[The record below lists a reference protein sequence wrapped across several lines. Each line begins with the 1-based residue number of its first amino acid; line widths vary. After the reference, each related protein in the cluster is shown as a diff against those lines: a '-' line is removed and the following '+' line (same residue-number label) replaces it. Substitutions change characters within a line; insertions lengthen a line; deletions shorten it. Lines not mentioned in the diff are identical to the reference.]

1 MKKIK
6 RNISTFL
13 VFIFVFSLVQIQN
26 VGTIVNAAPTL
37 ITSTQY
43 DVDEGINAITKIPF
57 ITQWNTFMEN
67 VNIAAG
73 YTATLYQSNGTTPV
87 NSGKVSTGMKLKIYQ
102 NGSLQ
107 KTYTLIVLAEIYP
120 DELVV
125 NGVNT
130 NLAVD
135 DSDSAEKL
143 PFGFSFNYYGNVY
156 TDAYISTNG
165 MLKFGDNKV
174 TTGEYINAAI
184 KTAAAP
190 NNMICTFWD
199 DLTPGS
205 GRNPY
210 KKTILYQT
218 IGTAPN
224 RKFIAQWTNMYFYN
238 TTVQMGTFQAI
249 LHEGTNNIKIQYR
262 ELMGGSRSFGDS
274 ATIGIEN
281 IDGSK
286 GVQYSF
292 NDVKHP
298 ESSDPTSTSNGQYY
312 KAIYSRQA
320 IGFTFDGSTYTMNP
334 SDEYDPIYLLDV
346 NSPGM
351 PTLTS
356 PSNGALGIK
365 RPVTFSWQG
374 GSNTTNYQL
383 LVATDSNF
391 SNIVLNKSGITTT
404 TYTDSTLNAGTT
416 FYWKVL
422 ANNANGTTS
431 SNPRSFITGTATS
444 PTITTIQDQVIAK
457 NTPTGALAFTI
468 SDPDTNISDILM
480 SASSSDETVVKK
492 ENIQITGMG
501 TSDTNRT
508 VTITPENDATGT
520 TTITLNVF
528 DGSDIATSSFILKVG
543 NPPSISS
550 INDVFIDKDMN
561 SGNINFTVDDV
572 ETLALNLTVS
582 ATSSNTSVV
591 PNTNVILG
599 GSGSNRTILVTPIS
613 SLTSGSSTITITV
626 TDEDGLTAS
635 EAFVVTIGT
644 PLSLALT
651 QSPTTIT
658 NKDVTINA
666 DVNASS
672 GIAIQKWLPG
682 IKEVSDFASEGT
694 TFTSTS
700 FNVSDN
706 GDYTVYVKDNSG
718 REVVKTITINNIDK
732 TVPVAPTLT
741 ADKTTPTKGD
751 VTVTVTGEVG
761 AKIEYRVDG
770 GSWIE
775 ETTVTLSTNGTVEA
789 RVTDA
794 AGNVS
799 ETSSLTINNIDKTAP
814 TTPSITAAPT
824 EATNGKV
831 TITVTYPND
840 ALVKQYKLGNG
851 EWINYTA
858 PVELSENT
866 TIYVKG
872 QDEAGNWS
880 AEESLIISNIDKTAP
895 AAPTLTADKTTPT
908 KGEVTVTITGETE
921 AKIEY
926 RVDEGSWIEGT
937 TVTLSTNGTVE
948 ARVTDAAGN
957 VSETSSLTVDNID
970 KTAPLAPSITAAPTE
985 ATNGKV
991 TVTVTYPDDAVVKQ
1005 YKLGNGEWI
1014 NYTAPVEVSEN
1025 TTIYVKGQDE
1035 AGNWSAEESLIISN
1049 IDKTVPVAPTL
1060 TADKTTPTKGHVT
1073 VTITGEVRAKI
1084 EYRVDGGSWIEG
1096 TTVTLKANG
1105 KVEARVTDIAGNV
1118 SPIATLIISNIDK
1131 SAPMAPTNP
1140 VENDA
1145 LNTFGWTNV
1154 TGYDNVSDYE
1164 YSLDNGATWIQAT
1177 SNPQSIPDGNYAVGT
1192 IKVRVTA
1199 NNGGTGI
1206 PAGAELSST
1215 KEYTLT
1221 PGAPAAPTNLVQND
1235 ALNTFAWTN
1244 VYGYNNVSNYEYTLD
1259 NGITWIPAASNPQN
1273 IPDGDYPIGAV
1284 KVRVKADSTN
1294 GRPAGAALS
1303 SKLAYTLTPGAPA
1316 APSEPLQDDESNT
1329 FGWTNVP
1336 EYTKTSDY
1344 EYSLDGGVTWTTV
1357 TSNPQ
1362 SIPNGNFEAGK
1373 IKVRVK
1379 ADSTNGRAAGE
1390 ALSST
1395 EAYTSAPNNP
1405 VIGGVLDGMAYKYD
1419 VTPTFTG
1426 GTATLNGQPFNNGTV
1441 VSNEGEYTLI
1451 VTGENNTTS
1460 AIVHFVIDKTAP
1472 VITGVTE
1479 GTEYKSSVTP
1489 TFNEGS
1495 ATLNGKPYNGGT
1507 AISTEGSYALIVTDA
1522 AGNTSVVDFT
1532 IRKTTSTV
1540 KGVEDNMIYNVD
1552 VTPTFDEGTATL
1564 DGKPYT
1570 SGTVISVE
1578 GSYTLVF
1585 TDKLGNVSTIHFTID
1600 KTAPVIN
1607 GVTEG
1612 TTYKTSVTP
1621 TFNEGTGTL
1630 NGRPYTSGTVIS
1642 SEGTYTLIV
1651 IDAAGNTSTVHFAIR
1666 KAAGSITG
1674 VADNMVYNKD
1684 VVPTFEE
1691 GTATLNGRPYTSGTV
1706 ISTEDT
1712 YTLVYTD
1719 ESGNVSTIRFAI
1731 DKTVPVI
1738 TGVEEDGVY
1747 KTSVTPIFNEGTAIL
1762 NGQPYNSGSAI
1773 SNEGSYTLTVTDAA
1787 GNVSTVHF
1795 VISNTTPVING
1806 VADDMAY
1813 NRDVIP
1819 TFEEGTVTLNG
1830 IPYISG
1836 TPISEEG
1843 LYVLQIKDAAGN
1855 TTGSA
1860 ISFEIDKTAPIING
1874 VANGESY
1881 DRDATPSFNEGAAT
1895 LNGRPYT
1902 SGTPI
1907 SSEGSYILTVT
1918 DAAGNT
1924 SSVYF
1929 TIRKPS
1935 SEVTGVSDDTVYN
1948 KDVIPIFE
1956 EGTATLNGKPYT
1968 SGTIIS
1974 EEGIYELIVVSPP
1987 GNTTGS
1993 AISFE
1998 IDKTAPVISGVEDGG
2013 SYKSDIAPT
2022 FNEGTAT
2029 LDGKPY
2035 TAGTPITSEG
2045 SHILIV
2051 TDAAGNTTVVRFVI
2065 RKEAASI
2072 TGVTDGGVYRKAVT
2086 PIFTGG
2092 TATLDGQPY
2101 ASGTSIS
2108 TEGNHT
2114 LVVTDTNGNV
2124 TTIRFVIDKTPPVIT
2139 GVTDNVVYKTDVTP
2153 TFEEGTATLDG
2164 VPYISGIPITSEGSH
2179 TLIVTDAAGNTSI
2192 AHFIISKTVPGVT
2205 GVTNGGMYNVDV
2217 APTFNG
2223 GTATLDGEVYTS
2235 GTVISSEG
2243 NHTLVFTDAAGNIT
2257 TVAFVIDKTAPVINL
2272 NGSNE
2277 VITIVHDDYID
2288 AGVTATD
2295 NYEGDITSRVVTI
2308 NPVNKDA
2315 AGDYTITYNAVDRS
2329 GNIAKEVTRKVR
2341 IVQNPTKMELTG
2353 IVTNQDT
2360 AVAIENAK
2368 VSLYDFGHTLIAETT
2383 TDNSGRYSIK
2393 NITLG
2398 NYKLIVENEK
2408 YSTKT
2413 IDVNI
2418 SSQGNGDATIIKD
2431 VQLVNFTVKLS
2442 SNPSSIVGDGV
2453 SSTTIEAVVLD
2464 KDNEPISG
2472 IEVSFS
2478 ATMGSFPSG
2487 NKAITDSNGKA
2498 TVIYQSEQI
2507 TGVQSKNV
2515 IVKAV
2520 VNDTIRDLH
2529 SEAEILVTFEPSS
2542 IKGIVVDN
2550 ATNLPI
2556 EGAIVEISK
2565 DFDGDGI
2572 VDFYAKMI
2580 TDATGKYKIAVP
2592 RGNLNYNLK
2601 ITKPITIGDTIVLKT
2616 FEQSAS
2622 VGTVIGKG
2630 DETFNASNVA
2640 AGLILFKQSDGSVK
2654 ELTNYA
2660 NYSINVIDKQTNSS
2674 KVISL
2679 EDASSSIFQ
2688 VNELEN
2694 GKNYELQLT
2703 YDFGNGKKIVVGT
2716 TNISIDNDGQIGIST
2731 ILIDPYG
2738 TITDSVT
2745 GSIISGAYV
2754 VLYYANT
2761 PRNISNGVTP
2771 NAVVQLPEIIG
2782 FAPNDNKNPQISDVN
2797 GEYAF
2802 MVFPTTDY
2810 YIVVTK
2816 SGYNNYVSPTIS
2828 VEQDIVQH
2836 NIKMVRKSSSSDSS
2850 NNSSVSLTTET
2861 FDKNAEKQSDIN
2873 VTMTL
2878 NGNSLISITDGKTTL
2893 VNGTDYKVNGSIVTI
2908 SKSYLAQQS
2917 GKSVVFTFN
2926 FSAGDSQT
2934 FSIALIDTSKDT
2946 ETDATNI
2953 VMPNKIF
2960 ELKFN
2965 KKLDSK
2971 TVNLNNVYVS
2981 YDKAGLNKVSGIKV
2995 QLSED
3000 SKIIK
3005 VLPTAEGYKSTETYY
3020 LIVTANVTDMEGN
3033 KVNSVLYKFTAS
3045 DIKVWSEEKEISA
3058 EDRTFKVIF
3067 NKPIDSLSV
3076 NYNNIFITSDEKGLN
3091 KITDIRLRVN
3101 PNNSNVIDLIVPKG
3115 TLIKGHNY
3123 YVFVNSDILST
3134 DKKKE
3139 GNVWLM
3145 QYIVKE

>member
-1 MKKIK
+1 LKKIK

-37 ITSTQY
+37 ITSAQY

-135 DSDSAEKL
+135 DSDSADKL

-444 PTITTIQDQVIAK
+444 PIITTIQDQVIAK

-543 NPPSISS
+543 NGPSISS
-550 INDVFIDKDMN
+550 INDVFIDKGMN

-572 ETLALNLTVS
+572 ETLASNLTVS

-599 GSGSNRTILVTPIS
+599 GSGSNRTVLVTPIS

-682 IKEVSDFASEGT
+682 IKEVSDFVSEGT
-694 TFTSTS
+694 TFISTS

-718 REVVKTITINNIDK
+718 NEVVKTIT
-732 TVPVAPTLT
+732 V
-741 ADKTTPTKGD
+741 
-751 VTVTVTGEVG
+751 
-761 AKIEYRVDG
+761 
-770 GSWIE
+770 
-775 ETTVTLSTNGTVEA
+775 
-789 RVTDA
+789 
-794 AGNVS
+794 
-799 ETSSLTINNIDKTAP
+799 
-814 TTPSITAAPT
+814 
-824 EATNGKV
+824 
-831 TITVTYPND
+831 
-840 ALVKQYKLGNG
+840 
-851 EWINYTA
+851 
-858 PVELSENT
+858 
-866 TIYVKG
+866 
-872 QDEAGNWS
+872 
-880 AEESLIISNIDKTAP
+880 SNIDKT
-895 AAPTLTADKTTPT
+895 K
-908 KGEVTVTITGETE
+908 
-921 AKIEY
+921 
-926 RVDEGSWIEGT
+926 
-937 TVTLSTNGTVE
+937 
-948 ARVTDAAGN
+948 
-957 VSETSSLTVDNID
+957 
-970 KTAPLAPSITAAPTE
+970 PS
-985 ATNGKV
+985 
-991 TVTVTYPDDAVVKQ
+991 
-1005 YKLGNGEWI
+1005 
-1014 NYTAPVEVSEN
+1014 
-1025 TTIYVKGQDE
+1025 
-1035 AGNWSAEESLIISN
+1035 
-1049 IDKTVPVAPTL
+1049 
-1060 TADKTTPTKGHVT
+1060 
-1073 VTITGEVRAKI
+1073 
-1084 EYRVDGGSWIEG
+1084 
-1096 TTVTLKANG
+1096 
-1105 KVEARVTDIAGNV
+1105 
-1118 SPIATLIISNIDK
+1118 
-1131 SAPMAPTNP
+1131 APTNL
-1140 VENDA
+1140 VQNDE

-1154 TGYDNVSDYE
+1154 
-1164 YSLDNGATWIQAT
+1164 
-1177 SNPQSIPDGNYAVGT
+1177 
-1192 IKVRVTA
+1192 
-1199 NNGGTGI
+1199 
-1206 PAGAELSST
+1206 
-1215 KEYTLT
+1215 
-1221 PGAPAAPTNLVQND
+1221 PG
-1235 ALNTFAWTN
+1235 
-1244 VYGYNNVSNYEYTLD
+1244 
-1259 NGITWIPAASNPQN
+1259 
-1273 IPDGDYPIGAV
+1273 
-1284 KVRVKADSTN
+1284 
-1294 GRPAGAALS
+1294 
-1303 SKLAYTLTPGAPA
+1303 
-1316 APSEPLQDDESNT
+1316 
-1329 FGWTNVP
+1329 
-1336 EYTKTSDY
+1336 YTKTSDY

-1507 AISTEGSYALIVTDA
+1507 AISTEGSYTLIVTDA

-1532 IRKTTSTV
+1532 IRKTAANV

-1578 GSYTLVF
+1578 SSYTLVF

-1607 GVTEG
+1607 RVTEG

-1666 KAAGSITG
+1666 KSAGSITG
-1674 VADNMVYNKD
+1674 VADNMVYYKD

-1738 TGVEEDGVY
+1738 TGAEENGVY
-1747 KTSVTPIFNEGTAIL
+1747 KTSVTPIFNEGTATL
-1762 NGQPYNSGSAI
+1762 NGQPYTSGSAI

-1881 DRDATPSFNEGAAT
+1881 DRTVTPSFNEGAAT

-1902 SGTPI
+1902 RGTPI

-2153 TFEEGTATLDG
+2153 TFEEGTATLNG
-2164 VPYISGIPITSEGSH
+2164 EPYISGTPITSEGSH

-2243 NHTLVFTDAAGNIT
+2243 NHTIVFTDAAGNIT

-2315 AGDYTITYNAVDRS
+2315 AGDYIITYNVIDRS

-2360 AVAIENAK
+2360 AAAIENAK

-2398 NYKLIVENEK
+2398 NYKLVVENEK
-2408 YSTKT
+2408 YSTKN

-2418 SSQGNGDATIIKD
+2418 SSQSNGDATIIKD

-2515 IVKAV
+2515 IVKAI

-2529 SEAEILVTFEPSS
+2529 SESEILVTFEPSS
-2542 IKGIVVDN
+2542 IKGIVIDN

-2572 VDFYAKMI
+2572 VDFYVKMI